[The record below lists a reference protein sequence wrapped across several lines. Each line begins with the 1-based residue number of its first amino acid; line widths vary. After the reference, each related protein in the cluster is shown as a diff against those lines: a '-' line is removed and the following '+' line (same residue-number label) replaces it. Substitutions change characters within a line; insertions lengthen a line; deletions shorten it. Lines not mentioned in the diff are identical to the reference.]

1 MCLYGVGQYK
11 CGALS
16 VSPFQIIAWALH
28 FMVSGVADIVLY
40 HGDPRAHGVRWAHHV
55 LAQML
60 ALWFLGNPGNYR
72 MWCDPPILTVR
83 NTHGAELYH

>member
-28 FMVSGVADIVLY
+28 FMVSWGDAVVLY
-40 HGDPRAHGVRWAHHV
+40 PGDPRAHGVQWVHP
-55 LAQML
+55 LPTQMH
-60 ALWFLGNPGNYR
+60 ALWFLGCGLAHPF
-72 MWCDPPILTVR
+72 
-83 NTHGAELYH
+83 